1 MSNISESGLNKKRS
15 RRNESFF
22 RADDYSY
29 LPGFS
34 QTRSEEVLNSIKEE
48 RIKDELNILFFNDSA
63 VHKLTA
69 QNGAKLDFNI
79 QIETVSRNIR
89 L

>member
-1 MSNISESGLNKKRS
+1 MNIWNRFSGKRTRTNVFS
-15 RRNESFF
+15 

-48 RIKDELNILFFNDSA
+48 KIKDELNILFFNDSA

>member
-1 MSNISESGLNKKRS
+1 MTNTVLVI
-15 RRNESFF
+15 RNDNFF

-34 QTRSEEVLNSIKEE
+34 QTRSDEVLNSMKEQK
-48 RIKDELNILFFNDSA
+48 IKDELNILFYNDSA

-79 QIETVSRNIR
+79 QVETISRNIR

>member
-1 MSNISESGLNKKRS
+1 MSIYVVFHLEL
-15 RRNESFF
+15 
-22 RADDYSY
+22 RADDYSF

-34 QTRSEEVLNSIKEE
+34 QTRSEEVLNSIKETK
-48 RIKDELNILFFNDSA
+48 IKDELNILFYNDSA

-79 QIETVSRNIR
+79 QVETISRNIR